1 MESAA
6 KASNIPD
13 SNSDEENLYDNCDT
27 VTAKPLKKDR
37 NMLKFAEICCSGF
50 VKNIRHEFYV
60 HAHVQHSMKNMLP
73 LNVNLV
79 ISDISGYV
87 KVAMC

>member
-13 SNSDEENLYDNCDT
+13 SDSDEENLYDNCDT

-37 NMLKFAEICCSGF
+37 NMLKYVEIC
-50 VKNIRHEFYV
+50 R
-60 HAHVQHSMKNMLP
+60 
-73 LNVNLV
+73 NLL
-79 ISDISGYV
+79 
-87 KVAMC
+87 